1 MSTPRASEA
10 LPGQQHALAIDHALA
25 AAYPNAWCELRFS
38 NPYELLVA
46 TVLSAQCTDTRVNQ
60 VTPALF
66 TRYPDPASLAAA
78 TQEELENLIRPTGF
92 FRAKA
97 KALLGMTRIISE
109 RFAGRVPATM
119 EELTSLPGVGRKTA
133 NVILGTAF
141 GIAAG
146 IVVDT
151 HVARLS
157 RRLGLSCHD
166 QPERIEQDLMSQ
178 FPRDSWILLAHRL
191 ILHGR
196 RVCTARRP
204 ACGSCP
210 LAQLCPRVGVDG
222 STISPPQQ
230 QRRRR

>member
-1 MSTPRASEA
+1 MSAPE
-10 LPGQQHALAIDHALA
+10 PGEPSWGRSHALAIDHALA
-25 AAYPNAWCELRFS
+25 VAYPEAWCELRYS

-46 TVLSAQCTDTRVNQ
+46 TILSAQCTDARVNQ

-66 TRYPDPASLAAA
+66 ARYPDPATLAAA
-78 TQEELENLIRPTGF
+78 DPKELEELIRPTGF
-92 FRAKA
+92 FRNKA
-97 KALLGMTRIISE
+97 RALVGMARAIAE

-157 RRLGLSCHD
+157 RRLGLTRQSD
-166 QPERIEQDLMSQ
+166 PEGIEGDLQ
-178 FPRDSWILLAHRL
+178 ELFPPSSWILLAHRL
-191 ILHGR
+191 IIHGR

-204 ACGSCP
+204 ACDSCP
-210 LAQLCPRVGVDG
+210 LSHLCPRLGVAEA
-222 STISPPQQ
+222 TIPPTSAG
-230 QRRRR
+230 RRRR